1 MIKCITQL
9 WTIALIIA
17 LQFVIGEVARADLP
31 GSSTVSAPSL
41 LVSNVGINGTQGN
54 GNFYKP
60 NTWVFV
66 ANNPASSSLSFSL
79 SEDAGKQFTI
89 NSISF
94 EHAEYLFNANNG
106 WPAFQLSVSSASL
119 LNPLV
124 YNIPYNYIWNLY
136 TNQNMVSFSQI
147 INSTLL
153 SSANIA
159 ITIYNVGDNY
169 GSPSVSIR
177 NVEVK
182 ATIVPEP
189 SSLSLLLA
197 CGVMVALRRQKRA

>member
-1 MIKCITQL
+1 MIKRITQVR
-9 WTIALIIA
+9 TIVLIIA
-17 LQFVIGEVARADLP
+17 LQSVTGQVVRADLP
-31 GSSTVSAPSL
+31 GSSTVSAPNL

-66 ANNPASSSLSFSL
+66 ANNPASSNLSFSL
-79 SEDAGKQFTI
+79 TEDAGRQFTI
-89 NSISF
+89 DSISF

-119 LNPLV
+119 LNPIV
-124 YNIPYNYIWNLY
+124 YNIPYNYIWNLS
-136 TNQNMVSFSQI
+136 TNQNMLSFSQI

-177 NVEVK
+177 NVEVE

-189 SSLSLLLA
+189 SSLSLLVLG
-197 CGVMVALRRQKRA
+197 GVVVALRRKR

>member
-1 MIKCITQL
+1 MIKRITQVR
-9 WTIALIIA
+9 TIVLIIA
-17 LQFVIGEVARADLP
+17 LQSVTGQVVRADLP
-31 GSSTVSAPSL
+31 GSSTVSAPNL

-66 ANNPASSSLSFSL
+66 ANNPASSNLSFSL
-79 SEDAGKQFTI
+79 TEDAGRQFTI
-89 NSISF
+89 DSISF

-119 LNPLV
+119 LNPIV

-136 TNQNMVSFSQI
+136 TNQNMLSFSQI

-177 NVEVK
+177 NVEVE

-189 SSLSLLLA
+189 SSLSLLVLG
-197 CGVMVALRRQKRA
+197 GVVVALRRKR

>member
-1 MIKCITQL
+1 MIKRITQL
-9 WTIALIIA
+9 RTIILIIA
-17 LQFVIGEVARADLP
+17 LQFVTGQVARADLP
-31 GSSTVSAPSL
+31 GSSTVSAPNL

-79 SEDAGKQFTI
+79 SQDAGKQFTI
-89 NSISF
+89 DRISF
-94 EHAEYLFNANNG
+94 DHAEYLFNANNG

-119 LNPLV
+119 LNPIV
-124 YNIPYNYIWNLY
+124 YNIPYNYIWNLS
-136 TNQNMVSFSQI
+136 TNQNMLSFSQI

-177 NVEVK
+177 NVEVE

-189 SSLSLLLA
+189 SSLSLLVLG
-197 CGVMVALRRQKRA
+197 GVVVALRRKR

>member
-1 MIKCITQL
+1 MIKRITQL
-9 WTIALIIA
+9 RNIVLIIA
-17 LQFVIGEVARADLP
+17 LQSVTGQVVRADLP
-31 GSSTVSAPSL
+31 GSSTVSAPNL

-66 ANNPASSSLSFSL
+66 ANNPASSNLSFSL
-79 SEDAGKQFTI
+79 TEDAGRQFTI
-89 NSISF
+89 DSISF

-119 LNPLV
+119 LNPIV

-136 TNQNMVSFSQI
+136 TNQNMLSFSQI

-177 NVEVK
+177 NVEVE

-189 SSLSLLLA
+189 SSLSLLVLG
-197 CGVMVALRRQKRA
+197 GVVVALRRKR

>member
-1 MIKCITQL
+1 MIKRITQVR
-9 WTIALIIA
+9 TIVLIIA
-17 LQFVIGEVARADLP
+17 LQSVTGQVVRADLP
-31 GSSTVSAPSL
+31 GSSTVSAPNL

-66 ANNPASSSLSFSL
+66 ANNPASSNLSFSL
-79 SEDAGKQFTI
+79 TEDAGRQFTI
-89 NSISF
+89 DSISF

-119 LNPLV
+119 LNPIV
-124 YNIPYNYIWNLY
+124 YNIPYNYIWNQSA
-136 TNQNMVSFSQI
+136 NQSMVSFNQV
-147 INSTLL
+147 INSSLL
-153 SSANIA
+153 SSANVA
-159 ITIYNVGDNY
+159 ITIYNVGDSY

-177 NVEVK
+177 NVEVE

-189 SSLSLLLA
+189 SSLSLLVLG
-197 CGVMVALRRQKRA
+197 GVVVALRRKR